1 MEYGAHLPLIDF
13 GDGSYTLPRLQKYA
27 ATARDLGFR
36 YLAAN
41 DHLVFPKPWLDGPT
55 ALAAVLPQS
64 EGMTLATTV
73 ALPAIRGPIALA
85 KAVTTLDL
93 LSGGRLIVGIGPGSS
108 PLDYRVVGI
117 PFEER

>member
-41 DHLVFPKPWLDGPT
+41 DHLIFPKPWLDGPT
-55 ALAAVLPQS
+55 ARAAAPAES
-64 EGMTLATTV
+64 GDMTLATTGARV
-73 ALPAIRGPIALA
+73 MSPDPARTAARAVGP
-85 KAVTTLDL
+85 
-93 LSGGRLIVGIGPGSS
+93 SS
-108 PLDYRVVGI
+108 QGLGKMR
-117 PFEER
+117 